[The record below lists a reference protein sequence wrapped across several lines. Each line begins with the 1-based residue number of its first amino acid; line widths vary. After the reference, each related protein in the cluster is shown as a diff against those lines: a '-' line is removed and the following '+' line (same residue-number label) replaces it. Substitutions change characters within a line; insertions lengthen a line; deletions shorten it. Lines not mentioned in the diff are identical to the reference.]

1 MGFFPDAQTRFLTT
15 VYIILLSETELY
27 LCIMY
32 KFMYGSTFSYDII
45 LTAVLSDKA
54 SITYILS

>member
-32 KFMYGSTFSYDII
+32 KFMYGSGFSYDII

-54 SITYILS
+54 